1 MNLISIRYLLPSN
14 VSTEVDW
21 QPLAPWRTDLV
32 AAKRDGCKSAFL
44 LQVDPM
50 CNHRDSNLTTS
61 SFQRD
66 GRRQHGS
73 AAAVR
78 LVLFCLIHSL
88 NPRGVATAF
97 QVGRTTAGDVAVHT
111 RPTEESIAQQ
121 QQQQH
126 SNQRHDPRSTSPE
139 KTAAMQA
146 LSLDPPIFVS
156 TAPLLSLQECA
167 TLSHHFRG
175 SPTVQSQ
182 AVLVALQQRLDRLL
196 GRSDAQPVTPRYLCY
211 EPSSSSVAVTA
222 KASSD
227 WLLPDGLHV
236 DTNNGFLFRYLTVLV
251 YLSTTDSAPTT
262 FPLAIVSHKDDEPP
276 DESAAA
282 AAAGQALLDDNRHHT
297 RDANMTGTRAHTKV
311 RVLEGAAW
319 DLYRR
324 EQDGGSG
331 VERDTRVG
339 IRVLPQAGHCVAFFS
354 INGQGQTHARSWHGS
369 EILLSPKDSGIN
381 NNQKEVLTFF
391 YEVPMS
397 EFQSQL
403 EFGQCVER
411 RQRTM
416 MEMYCSPA

>member
-1 MNLISIRYLLPSN
+1 
-14 VSTEVDW
+14 
-21 QPLAPWRTDLV
+21 
-32 AAKRDGCKSAFL
+32 
-44 LQVDPM
+44 M
-50 CNHRDSNLTTS
+50 CNHRDANLTTS
-61 SFQRD
+61 PFQQD
-66 GRRQHGS
+66 GRRQLGLTTL
-73 AAAVR
+73 R
-78 LVLFCLIHSL
+78 FTLVLFCLIHSL

-121 QQQQH
+121 QQQLLP
-126 SNQRHDPRSTSPE
+126 NQRHDPRTTSPE

-156 TAPLLSLQECA
+156 TTPLLSLQECA
-167 TLSHHFRG
+167 TLSQHFQG
-175 SPTVQSQ
+175 ASPSVQSQ

-211 EPSSSSVAVTA
+211 NPSSSVAVPA

-262 FPLAIVSHKDDEPP
+262 FPLAIIRHMDDEPP
-276 DESAAA
+276 NESAAA

-297 RDANMTGTRAHTKV
+297 RDANMTGTIAHSRV
-311 RVLEGAAW
+311 RLLEGAAW

-324 EQDGGSG
+324 EQDKSSG
-331 VERDTRVG
+331 VERDAGEG

-369 EILLSPKDSGIN
+369 EILLSPKGSGIN